1 MEAFI
6 DTVLA
11 IFLLI
16 IAAAVTAVVVTICI
30 SYIVRTYYDIQY
42 EKINGNKKNLM

>member
-16 IAAAVTAVVVTICI
+16 IAAAVTAVVVTVCI
-30 SYIVRTYYDIQY
+30 SYIARTYYDIRY
-42 EKINGNKKNLM
+42 ERNNSNRGDNI